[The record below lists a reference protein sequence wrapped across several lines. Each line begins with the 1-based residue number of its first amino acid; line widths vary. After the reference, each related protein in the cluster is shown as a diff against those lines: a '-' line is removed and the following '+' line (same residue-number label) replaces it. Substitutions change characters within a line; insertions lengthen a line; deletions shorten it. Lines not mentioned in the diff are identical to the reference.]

1 VSAVSRRQLFKAFVF
16 WRSSA
21 PRAAEDFWHA
31 NEYLRRAVTC
41 VEVRN
46 DPALKAALRSCVLRS
61 AKTERGWLQLQ
72 ACCFDTD
79 GVYLG
84 PSLATYAN
92 GLTDEVLLDGG
103 AAQVTGEGFCVDRV
117 GRSSLPYVI
126 NEGDAWVAAVDAAL
140 AHHALILRRLHGD
153 PRCRRPSQRR
163 ASIKNFRESKPAFP
177 PPTFEERALIP
188 SNPQVASP
196 REVAAGVLEVAQTGS
211 SSRRTGLHSLIV
223 KSGYLLYER
232 LPGVWRRRFLKLRAV
247 SFDVA
252 SRYAGPCVESSL
264 DEDSEPLA
272 TFPLDSTRVRSAA
285 PEAGLHPMLFVD
297 SASGASERFAAA
309 TRRDRDAWLQAVEA
323 AREQHLTVVD
333 SLRGNQRPPPPP
345 NEESEPERT
354 HLFRFGVN
362 ASKKFQCVHC
372 SFRGTYDE
380 VSVHERSCPDGGLRG
395 ILSCSARNWNQA
407 RYELKGGALVGD
419 GQRFELR
426 GASVRSAEPCG
437 FDVEA
442 PGRGPVSFVCATAV
456 ERDGWV
462 RALSRVC
469 RLATP

>member
-1 VSAVSRRQLFKAFVF
+1 M
-16 WRSSA
+16 
-21 PRAAEDFWHA
+21 D
-31 NEYLRRAVTC
+31 N
-41 VEVRN
+41 
-46 DPALKAALRSCVLRS
+46 
-61 AKTERGWLQLQ
+61 
-72 ACCFDTD
+72 
-79 GVYLG
+79 
-84 PSLATYAN
+84 
-92 GLTDEVLLDGG
+92 
-103 AAQVTGEGFCVDRV
+103 
-117 GRSSLPYVI
+117 
-126 NEGDAWVAAVDAAL
+126 
-140 AHHALILRRLHGD
+140 
-153 PRCRRPSQRR
+153 
-163 ASIKNFRESKPAFP
+163 
-177 PPTFEERALIP
+177 
-188 SNPQVASP
+188 
-196 REVAAGVLEVAQTGS
+196 
-211 SSRRTGLHSLIV
+211 
-223 KSGYLLYER
+223 
-232 LPGVWRRRFLKLRAV
+232 
-247 SFDVA
+247 
-252 SRYAGPCVESSL
+252 
-264 DEDSEPLA
+264 
-272 TFPLDSTRVRSAA
+272 TRVRSGAS
-285 PEAGLHPMLFVD
+285 EAGLHPVLFVD

-323 AREQHLTVVD
+323 AREQHLAVVD
-333 SLRGNQRPPPPP
+333 SLRGNVPRPPPPP

-395 ILSCSARNWNQA
+395 ILSCSSRNWNQA

-469 RLATP
+469 RVATP